1 MGSQGPSPNSN
12 NADLP
17 QPWIETPLIPSVPL
31 SRIAGCNIFL
41 KLENL
46 QPSGSF
52 KSRGIGN
59 MMLLAASSA
68 AASSS
73 PEKEIHFYC
82 SSEGNAGLACATT
95 AATLNKKATIVLPV
109 TASPVVIDKL
119 LALGAQV
126 IKAGTNWPEAD
137 AHLRNVCLAESR
149 DSQVVQAI
157 YVPPF
162 DHADI
167 WSGAATLVDEIAT
180 QLPAVLRKSPHE
192 VILDDQ
198 DQTRQPVIDAI
209 VCNVGG
215 GGLLNGVMEGLERRK
230 IPLVGHDGLPTKVL
244 ALETIGADSLNVS
257 VKRGEHSTL
266 PGITSIAKS
275 LGATKVSRRTWE
287 WAEKYSSLGG
297 GAQDEEEEKLISA
310 TVTDGEAA
318 LACVKFADDARMLI
332 EVSCGA
338 TIATV
343 YNGDLRKYLGGKDI
357 SDEEWRKRNVVL
369 VVCGGNNTNLETM
382 ERYREEYAGAFD
394 KSAVVNGSGKD

>member
-59 MMLLAASSA
+59 MMLLV
-68 AASSS
+68 ASSS
-73 PEKEIHFYC
+73 PEDSKKEIHFYC

-109 TASPVVIDKL
+109 TASPVVIEKL
-119 LALGAQV
+119 VALGAEV

-137 AHLRNVCLAESR
+137 AHLRNVCLGQSH
-149 DSQVVQAI
+149 DSQVQAI

-180 QLPAVLRKSPHE
+180 QLPAVLKKSPHE
-192 VILDDQ
+192 VILDD
-198 DQTRQPVIDAI
+198 DQERQQPVIDAI

-257 VKRGEHSTL
+257 VKRGTHSTL

-275 LGATKVSRRTWE
+275 LGATRVSRRTWE
-287 WAEKYSSLGG
+287 WAEKYSALGGG
-297 GAQDEEEEKLISA
+297 GAQDEEKKLISA

-343 YNGDLRKYLGGKDI
+343 YNGDLRKYLGGKDT

-394 KSAVVNGSGKD
+394 KSVAVVNGSGKG

>member
-12 NADLP
+12 NTDLP

-59 MMLLAASSA
+59 MMLLAASS
-68 AASSS
+68 S
-73 PEKEIHFYC
+73 PEDSKREIHFYC

-119 LALGAQV
+119 LALGAEV

-137 AHLRNVCLAESR
+137 AHLRNVCLGKSH
-149 DSQVVQAI
+149 DSQVQAI

-162 DHADI
+162 DHVDI

-192 VILDDQ
+192 VILDDHQ
-198 DQTRQPVIDAI
+198 DDQTRQQQPVIDAI

-266 PGITSIAKS
+266 PVITSIAKS
-275 LGATKVSRRTWE
+275 LGATRVSRRTWE

-297 GAQDEEEEKLISA
+297 GGGAQDEEEEKKLISA

-382 ERYREEYAGAFD
+382 ERYREEYGGAFD
-394 KSAVVNGSGKD
+394 KSVVN